1 MFFHRKQKETAP
13 QAPVPQPTEEIKD
26 SVREKPEASTPA
38 PSNINITLNNSN
50 NASPAE
56 VPPVKRNVSGILAKV
71 ISAAIV
77 LAVFGTAV
85 YSVALLLRD
94 QTKATQDGYITL
106 QGKSYS
112 QSVRK
117 YGEFGTTDAN
127 KSRRGKLKD
136 VAVLGNR
143 LFLSE
148 SKITPSLYDG
158 AHNDKIVSG
167 DGYIGFALYNLNQDS
182 TGDVTLFSSGYAI
195 DVSYLSAG
203 DYLVFP
209 IQKDIPVSNH
219 DRYPYSLSSEKSFDE
234 SFYSLPDR
242 AGNRKRVTLKNNKLS
257 PYFIIR
263 VEECG
268 SVLPDDYYDAVVF
281 RSFYQK
287 TGTDT
292 DTDTRFVP
300 LPQID
305 DNSQAAYHSLAEQ
318 VTAEKIYKIK
328 AVASLKEADKT
339 KATLAVG
346 FSDSITK
353 NLASVYT
360 VSYYPGFRAKAL
372 SQSELKGYDC
382 YPEIRELSGYL
393 DKSGEG
399 YADVDGNSILAVD
412 DDHIGK
418 ESFLLKTSASTNN
431 EESLKSLL
439 KQVNANLKA

>member
-13 QAPVPQPTEEIKD
+13 QAPVPQPTEEKKD
-26 SVREKPEASTPA
+26 NVREKPEAPSPT

-56 VPPVKRNVSGILAKV
+56 VPPVKRNVSVVLVKA

-85 YSVALLLRD
+85 YSVAILLRD

-117 YGEFGTTDAN
+117 YGEFGTTDAT
-127 KSRRGKLKD
+127 KSRRSKLKD

-158 AHNDKIVSG
+158 THNDKIVSG

-182 TGDVTLFSSGYAI
+182 TGDVTSFSEGYAI
-195 DVSYLSAG
+195 DVSYLSVG

-219 DRYPYSLSSEKSFDE
+219 DRYPYSLSSEKSLDE

-257 PYFIIR
+257 PYFVIR
-263 VEECG
+263 VEDCG
-268 SVLPDDYYDAVVF
+268 SVLPDDYYDAVIY

-287 TGTDT
+287 KE
-292 DTDTRFVP
+292 TRFVP

-305 DNSQAAYHSLAEQ
+305 DNSQAAYHSLAER
-318 VTAEKIYKIK
+318 VTAEKTYKIK
-328 AVASLKEADKT
+328 AVTSLKEADKT

-346 FSDSITK
+346 FSDSITE

-360 VSYYPGFRAKAL
+360 VSYYPNFLSIAL
-372 SQSELKGYDC
+372 SQSELKGYDG

-399 YADVDGNSILAVD
+399 YADVDGNNILAVD

-431 EESLKSLL
+431 EDSLKDLL
-439 KQVNANLKA
+439 KQVNANMKA

>member
-13 QAPVPQPTEEIKD
+13 QAPAPQPTEEKKD
-26 SVREKPEASTPA
+26 SVREKPEAPSPT

-56 VPPVKRNVSGILAKV
+56 VPPVKRNVSVILVKA
-71 ISAAIV
+71 ISAVIV

-85 YSVALLLRD
+85 YSVAILLRD

-117 YGEFGTTDAN
+117 YGEFGTTDAT
-127 KSRRGKLKD
+127 KSRRSKLKD

-158 AHNDKIVSG
+158 KHNDKIVSG

-182 TGDVTLFSSGYAI
+182 TGDVTSFSEGYAI
-195 DVSYLSAG
+195 DVSYLSVG

-219 DRYPYSLSSEKSFDE
+219 DRYPYSLSSEKSLDE

-257 PYFIIR
+257 PYFVIR
-263 VEECG
+263 VEDCG
-268 SVLPDDYYDAVVF
+268 SVLPDDYYDAVIY
-281 RSFYQK
+281 RSFYQEIE
-287 TGTDT
+287 
-292 DTDTRFVP
+292 TRFVP

-318 VTAEKIYKIK
+318 VTAEKTYKIK
-328 AVASLKEADKT
+328 AVTSLKEADKT

-346 FSDSITK
+346 FSDSITE

-360 VSYYPGFRAKAL
+360 VSYYPSFHAKAL
-372 SQSELKGYDC
+372 SQSELKGYDG

-399 YADVDGNSILAVD
+399 YADVDGNNILAVD

-431 EESLKSLL
+431 EDSLKDLL
-439 KQVNANLKA
+439 KQVNANMKA

>member
-13 QAPVPQPTEEIKD
+13 QAPVPQPTEEKKD
-26 SVREKPEASTPA
+26 SVREKPEAPSPT

-56 VPPVKRNVSGILAKV
+56 VPPVKRNVSVILVKA
-71 ISAAIV
+71 ISAVIV

-85 YSVALLLRD
+85 YSVAILLRD

-117 YGEFGTTDAN
+117 YGEFGTTDAT
-127 KSRRGKLKD
+127 KSRRSKLKD

-158 AHNDKIVSG
+158 THNDKIVSG

-182 TGDVTLFSSGYAI
+182 TGDVTSFSEGYAI
-195 DVSYLSAG
+195 DVSYLSVG

-219 DRYPYSLSSEKSFDE
+219 DRYPYSLSSEKSLDE

-257 PYFIIR
+257 PYFVIR
-263 VEECG
+263 VEDCG
-268 SVLPDDYYDAVVF
+268 SVLPDDYYDAVIY
-281 RSFYQK
+281 RSFYQETE
-287 TGTDT
+287 TGK
-292 DTDTRFVP
+292 RFVP

-318 VTAEKIYKIK
+318 VTAEKTYKIK
-328 AVASLKEADKT
+328 AVTSLKEADKT

-346 FSDSITK
+346 FSDSITE

-360 VSYYPGFRAKAL
+360 VSYYPSFHAKAL
-372 SQSELKGYDC
+372 SQSELKGYDG

-399 YADVDGNSILAVD
+399 YADVDGNNILAVD

-431 EESLKSLL
+431 EDSLKDLL
-439 KQVNANLKA
+439 KQVNANMKA